1 MLLGRKFLLVLAVVL
16 IAPPFLVAG
25 YIAFGNWLDGDDLL
39 TGDDPRIVQALDAN
53 NRIYAIER
61 VPRSGGA
68 YQVRSRVDQT
78 TGYIHLIDGEI
89 LTKVVQAQR
98 CNEPPAG
105 WGRTIR
111 RFPVGADWV
120 CIRTETSAGERRYV
134 SFTLRPGELDNA
146 YDFYMEAL
154 DHMPATRANESRE
167 PDMPWKA
174 YQVRM
179 NEKIGQKVSI
189 LYFHDAGT
197 AGPFVSVLE
206 IPGR

>member
-16 IAPPFLVAG
+16 IAPPFLVVG
-25 YIAFGNWLDGDDLL
+25 YIALSNWLDGNDLL
-39 TGDDPRIVQALDAN
+39 TGDDPRIFQALDAN

-61 VPRSGGA
+61 VPGSAGA

-89 LTKVVQAQR
+89 LTKVVRAER
-98 CNEPPAG
+98 CNLPPAD
-105 WGRTIR
+105 WGRTMP

-146 YDFYMEAL
+146 YAHYLAAL

-179 NEKIGQKVSI
+179 NERTGQKVSI

-206 IPGR
+206 IPPR